1 MDAPSQSV
9 TDFLESLQDAMRQ
22 LREIRSQY
30 IQRGTQPGPPVM
42 HLHGRERRSHGGL
55 HLALLV
61 KGSDGRDYDLG
72 VEVLWNS
79 ERWTI
84 KTGAW
89 VDADAGQDFLRELP
103 ERTASDLSTCMEQLQ
118 AAVRDL
124 ESFEDLVPGKVGQP

>member
-1 MDAPSQSV
+1 M
-9 TDFLESLQDAMRQ
+9 
-22 LREIRSQY
+22 
-30 IQRGTQPGPPVM
+30 
-42 HLHGRERRSHGGL
+42 
-55 HLALLV
+55 ALLV